1 MYIFVIFN
9 LIVVIIMIK
18 IEERLYPI
26 TRLNQRLYK
35 SLL

>member
-9 LIVVIIMIK
+9 LIVVIIMIT